1 MTPLSQAVRAAGRPV
16 FASTSSWWRRALE
29 RRAVDGT
36 ALVTGRRI
44 MVLAPH
50 PDDETLGCGAVIAR
64 ARAAGDEATV
74 VIATDGRHSSRS
86 PLLAPE
92 PLARL
97 RSAELQRACRTLGV
111 ADRDVVQLDYED
123 GTLGADVPRLAGD
136 LAALLAARRPDT
148 VFVTCLQDHHPDH
161 RALHRA
167 LRLALAGPAPGG
179 HRPEVL
185 AYPIWA
191 WTSGPW
197 FLAAAGDRL
206 PLVSWSLR
214 QLLHPGWVR
223 IPAGNHL
230 ATKRSAIQ
238 AYASQTTNLTGE
250 PTWSYLPATTVSLF
264 LQPAE
269 MFLPVSGA
277 RPGRRS

>member
-1 MTPLSQAVRAAGRPV
+1 VH
-16 FASTSSWWRRALE
+16 ASTSSWWRRTLQ
-29 RRAVDGT
+29 RRASDGT

-64 ARAAGDEATV
+64 ARAAGDQATV

-86 PLLAPE
+86 PVLPPE

-97 RSAELQRACRTLGV
+97 RTAELQQACRVLGV
-111 ADRDVVQLDYED
+111 ADEDVVQLDYED
-123 GTLGADVPRLAGD
+123 GTLGAGLTDLAGD

-148 VFVTCLQDHHPDH
+148 VFVTCVQDHHPDH

-167 LRLALAGPAPGG
+167 LQLALGEPMPGG
-179 HRPEVL
+179 HRPDVL

-191 WTSGPW
+191 WASAPW
-197 FLAAAGDRL
+197 FLAADGDRL
-206 PLVSWSLR
+206 PLLTWSLR
-214 QLLHPGWVR
+214 QLLHPGWVT
-223 IPAGNHL
+223 IPSGDHL
-230 ATKRSAIQ
+230 AAKRAAIQ

-250 PTWSYLPATTVSLF
+250 PSWSYLPPSTVSLF
-264 LQPAE
+264 LQSAE
-269 MFLPVSGA
+269 MFLPV
-277 RPGRRS
+277 PGTPDR